1 MGCRSPP
8 RSSVIPALRQPPP
21 FPNTFAQTLPPSMGQ
36 QPPRKPSPQKIHGEQ
51 RSVTPSL
58 SHFSWVHHSLGSGG
72 GGAEEEGLWG
82 SSRHTGVPGWRGCWG
97 VLTLQP
103 L

>member
-21 FPNTFAQTLPPSMGQ
+21 FPNTFAQILPLSMGQ
-36 QPPRKPSPQKIHGEQ
+36 QPPRKPSPKKSTGAEISH
-51 RSVTPSL
+51 PL
-58 SHFSWVHHSLGSGG
+58 SEPFLMGTSQPGVRGR
-72 GGAEEEGLWG
+72 GAEEEGLWG